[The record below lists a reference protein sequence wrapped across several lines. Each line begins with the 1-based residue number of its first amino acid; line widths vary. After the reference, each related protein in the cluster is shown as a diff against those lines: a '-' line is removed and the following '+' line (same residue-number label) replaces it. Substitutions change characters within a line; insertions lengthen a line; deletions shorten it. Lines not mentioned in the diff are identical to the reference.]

1 MAVMPGSS
9 FVYTVYLIA
18 FARLVVLLT
27 MDVITARPRDAIVEA
42 AKEHGFRAALNVPI
56 FWVAHGLHL
65 RLPCFRVPTARPG
78 RPLLAYMLLCPW
90 CLSIWLAIPAAPII
104 YAYGHHW
111 WLFVPALGLALS
123 AAAGALARVK
133 G

>member
-1 MAVMPGSS
+1 MVAMPGSS
-9 FVYTVYLIA
+9 VVYAIYLLA

-27 MDVITARPRDAIVEA
+27 GDVITARPRDAFVTA
-42 AKEHGFRAALNVPI
+42 LKERGH
-56 FWVAHGLHL
+56 HM
-65 RLPCFRVPTARPG
+65 
-78 RPLLAYMLLCPW
+78 LAYLFLCPW
-90 CLSIWLAIPAAPII
+90 CLSVWLAIPAAPII

-111 WLFVPALGLALS
+111 WLFVPALALALS

>member
-1 MAVMPGSS
+1 MVAMPGSS
-9 FVYTVYLIA
+9 VLYATYLLA
-18 FARLVVLLT
+18 FARLVVLIT
-27 MDVITARPRDAIVEA
+27 MDMITARPRETVVEA
-42 AKEHGFRAALNVPI
+42 LKERKHNM
-56 FWVAHGLHL
+56 
-65 RLPCFRVPTARPG
+65 
-78 RPLLAYMLLCPW
+78 LAYLLLCPW
-90 CLSIWLAIPAAPII
+90 CVSVWLAIPAAPII

>member
-1 MAVMPGSS
+1 MVAMPGSS
-9 FVYTVYLIA
+9 VLYAIYLLA
-18 FARLVVLLT
+18 FARLVVLIT
-27 MDVITARPRDAIVEA
+27 ADMITARPRDAFVTA
-42 AKEHGFRAALNVPI
+42 LKERGHDM
-56 FWVAHGLHL
+56 
-65 RLPCFRVPTARPG
+65 
-78 RPLLAYMLLCPW
+78 LAYLFLCPW

-111 WLFVPALGLALS
+111 WLFVPALALALS

>member
-1 MAVMPGSS
+1 MVAMPGSS
-9 FVYTVYLIA
+9 MLYAIYLLA
-18 FARLVVLLT
+18 FARVIVLLT
-27 MDVITARPRDAIVEA
+27 RDDITAPPRDRLAT
-42 AKEHGFRAALNVPI
+42 ALKDRGHN
-56 FWVAHGLHL
+56 
-65 RLPCFRVPTARPG
+65 R
-78 RPLLAYMLLCPW
+78 LAYFVLCPW
-90 CLSIWLAIPAAPII
+90 CVSVWLAIPAAPII